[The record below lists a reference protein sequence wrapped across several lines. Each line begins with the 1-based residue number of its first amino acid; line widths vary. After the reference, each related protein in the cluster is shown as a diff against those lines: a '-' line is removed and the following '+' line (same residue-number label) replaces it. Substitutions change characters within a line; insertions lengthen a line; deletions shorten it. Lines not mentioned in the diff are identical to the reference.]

1 MKRRNDMATTS
12 DTLFPLIRHLSVRLT
27 PLVARLPF
35 SANQITLASLALGM
49 GCAWAM
55 TGPGRAMAVAG
66 GAMLVLCYL
75 LDNCDGEI
83 ARLKDQN
90 TAFGAFF
97 DTFVDWIVHT
107 AFFVSLGMGVATTT
121 GNGLWL
127 WLGWIAA
134 VGSTINYAIWL
145 VNDRRQQ
152 RAAKKDSTSFGDPGH
167 DSAGRA
173 AAEQP
178 PRLTPSPPRHPQ
190 GWRQWAVYIF
200 RERFRADFCFIVLG
214 LAFFDAVWVLLPLGA
229 VGAQVFWAA
238 QLIKG
243 ARDYHI

>member
-1 MKRRNDMATTS
+1 MKRRKIMADTP
-12 DTLFPLIRHLSVRLT
+12 DTLFPLIRHLSLRLT
-27 PLVARLPF
+27 PLLARLPF
-35 SANQITLASLALGM
+35 SANQITLASLAVGL

-55 TGPGRAMAVAG
+55 TGEGRAMTTAG
-66 GAMLVLCYL
+66 GVMLVLCYL

-83 ARLKDQN
+83 ARLKDQC

-97 DTFVDWIVHT
+97 DTFVDWIVHA
-107 AFFVSLGMGVATTT
+107 AFFAALGMGVAVTR

-134 VGSTINYAIWL
+134 VGSTINYTIGL
-145 VNDRRQQ
+145 VGDWRQQ
-152 RAAKKDSTSFGDPGH
+152 RVAKKEHDP
-167 DSAGRA
+167 AGRA

-178 PRLTPSPPRHPQ
+178 LRPE
-190 GWRQWAVYIF
+190 GWRQWAVYTF
-200 RERFRADFCFIVLG
+200 RELFRADFCFIVLG
-214 LAFFDAVWVLLPLGA
+214 LAFFDAVWILLPLGA

-243 ARDYHI
+243 ARDYHV